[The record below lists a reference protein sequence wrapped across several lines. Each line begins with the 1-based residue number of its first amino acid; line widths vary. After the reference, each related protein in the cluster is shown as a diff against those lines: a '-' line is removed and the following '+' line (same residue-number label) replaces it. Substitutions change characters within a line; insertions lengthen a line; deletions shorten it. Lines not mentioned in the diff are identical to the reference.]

1 MLRPATADDVAAIE
15 AIVEAAYSPYI
26 ERIGRRPGPM
36 LEDYHQRVN
45 AGGVHVLDNGG
56 RVQGFIILVDTDTGL
71 LLDNLAVAPHA
82 QGLGLGRVLMDFA
95 ERQALDAGYTAIRL
109 YTNEAM
115 SENLALY
122 TRRGYQETHRAE
134 EHGLRRVYMSKHL
147 QENVMENTWLAQA
160 KRLQA
165 LASTGLHFCTDDFER
180 ERLEEIA
187 EIAHSMLAQL
197 GNVPLERITGL
208 VTDFAQR
215 YSTPMIDVRGAVIEG
230 ERILLVRELTDGC
243 WALPGGY
250 ADIGLSAAENIIKE
264 IREEAGLSVTAR
276 ALYSVTHKAKGAYRP
291 DVRDFYKLY
300 FLCDRVDQLAPVA
313 GFETTDVG
321 FFALDELPPLSRG
334 RTIESDLEA
343 AFAFHRGETTQTLF
357 D

>member
-1 MLRPATADDVAAIE
+1 M
-15 AIVEAAYSPYI
+15 
-26 ERIGRRPGPM
+26 
-36 LEDYHQRVN
+36 
-45 AGGVHVLDNGG
+45 
-56 RVQGFIILVDTDTGL
+56 
-71 LLDNLAVAPHA
+71 
-82 QGLGLGRVLMDFA
+82 
-95 ERQALDAGYTAIRL
+95 
-109 YTNEAM
+109 
-115 SENLALY
+115 
-122 TRRGYQETHRAE
+122 ETI
-134 EHGLRRVYMSKHL
+134 
-147 QENVMENTWLAQA
+147 WLAQA

-165 LASTGLHFCTDDFER
+165 LASTGLHFCTDAFER

-197 GNVPLERITGL
+197 ADVPLERITGL
-208 VTDFAQR
+208 VPDFAKR

-250 ADIGLSAAENIIKE
+250 ADIGLSAAQNIVKE
-264 IREEAGLSVTAR
+264 IREEAGLNVTAR
-276 ALYSVTHKAKGAYRP
+276 ALYSVTHKAKGLYRP

-300 FLCDRVDQLAPVA
+300 FLCERVDQLAPMA

-334 RTIESDLEA
+334 RTIESDLQA